1 MGDPAA
7 ELAELIRRIAASTS
21 PANGDGAPEWVLLPA
36 EAKRRGFS
44 TRQFRA
50 WCLKRGVPIREASHR
65 EAWVRPL
72 DVSRAVEGLPLAPRA
87 SCTGR
92 SATRRTVT
100 APPPRA
106 PRRPLA
112 S

>member
-1 MGDPAA
+1 VGDPAA
-7 ELAELIRRIAASTS
+7 ELAELIRRIAASTA
-21 PANGDGAPEWVLLPA
+21 PANGDGGPEWVLLPA

-72 DVSRAVEGLPLAPRA
+72 DVSRIVEGLPLARPPASPRDEVDEA
-87 SCTGR
+87 IAEAR
-92 SATRRTVT
+92 ERR
-100 APPPRA
+100 AKR
-106 PRRPLA
+106 
-112 S
+112 